1 MYLGNEDKFL
11 TEDDDDVQKVEGEI
25 LFEKQT
31 PFQKICLF
39 VEKNG
44 AVSLTLDKYWQFYSP
59 EEHIYHESLMVVP
72 MVIAKKIDRVVI
84 LGGGDGLAVREAVKF
99 PEMKQ
104 ISLVE
109 LDPEM
114 IKMAV
119 EHPFMK
125 GISKNALQD
134 KRVTVLTMDAKKFL
148 SQNKQPFDVII
159 CDFPDPT
166 NKVLAELFSKAFYR
180 TVADHLAPGG
190 VVAVQGSSPSSELD
204 FVTTYVNLGAVFRH
218 VRPYTPEMRTMG
230 TAGMFV
236 ASEEPIVQRRAFP
249 KDLRF
254 LNEKTMDRMFDRGTA
269 AGRLLLEKYNALVA

>member
-1 MYLGNEDKFL
+1 MYLGQTDKLL
-11 TEDDDDVQKVEGEI
+11 TEDEDDVQKVEGEI
-25 LFEKQT
+25 LFEKKT
-31 PFQKICLF
+31 PFQTICLF

-59 EEHIYHESLMVVP
+59 EEHIYHESLMTVP
-72 MVIAKKIDRVVI
+72 MVISKSIDRVAI

-99 PEMKQ
+99 PEMKE
-104 ISLVE
+104 IFLVE

-114 IKMAV
+114 IRMAS

-125 GISKNALQD
+125 SLSQNALAD
-134 KRVTVLTMDAKKFL
+134 ARVRVLAMDAKKFL
-148 SQNKQPFDVII
+148 AENRKPFDVII

-166 NKVLAELFSKAFYR
+166 NPVLAKLFSKEFYR
-180 TVADHLAPGG
+180 TVAEHLAPGG

-204 FVTTYVNLGAVFRH
+204 FVTTYVNLGAVFAH

-236 ASEEPIVQRRAFP
+236 ASNAPIVQRRAFP
-249 KDLRF
+249 GGLRF

-269 AGRLLLEKYNALVA
+269 AGRQLLEKYNALVA